1 MGMVRLAL
9 LGPPAVERDG
19 IPVSFDTRKAVAL
32 LALLAV
38 TGREHGR
45 DQLAALLWPDADL
58 VRARASLRRTLSVT
72 AAQLSTALVVTRST
86 VALAADLVRAD
97 VTDFESLVARS
108 DAASLETAARL
119 YRDDFLAGFSL
130 RDCAEFEDW
139 QAAQA
144 SRLRQLLARALQRL
158 VTTCTEAGR
167 LDEALAHARRWLAL
181 DELHEP
187 AHQAVIR
194 LLGWTGQR
202 SAALRQYRSLV
213 RVLDRELAVRP
224 LSATT
229 QLYEQI
235 RVDQLGPPPAAPP
248 AAEPPPDEPASS
260 AQAVPAGEPWPL
272 VGRETELAALTA
284 RLQAGGTTGRVA
296 AVIGEAGSGKTSLV
310 RELVSVAAEPGGIVI
325 AGRCHEGEENLP
337 FVLAADLLRGCLA
350 ARPDLPAALSAD
362 TAGLVGRL
370 VPRLAAA
377 HPDVPR
383 PALDSPVAVT
393 RMYAAIA
400 ETLAAAVSPVPSPGD
415 PSADQAPSA
424 RPAPPAAEPPALVL
438 VIDAHW
444 ADASSLDLLGYLVR
458 RVTELPALLVV
469 SWRPEH
475 AHRLRGLRAA
485 VAEQEESGL
494 GTVVE
499 VAPLDAGQLAA
510 LLRAVGRPDV
520 DAARL
525 FAETHGLPLLV
536 RAYLQAVPARSGQ
549 PSAGQP
555 APGQPAPGQPAPGQ
569 PAPGQLAPG
578 QQAPWQLAPERP
590 GAEQADGEWLPTG
603 SVREL
608 LRDRLLAVSEPTL
621 QVLTAAAVLGGD
633 CDPDLLRSVSGR
645 TEDEV
650 VEAIDDAVGR
660 LLLAE
665 VAPASAGGQA
675 APSYRFPYQAL
686 RRTAYNLTTLARRRL
701 LHGRAADALARRH
714 ERDPMSAATAVIAD
728 HLQRAGRDGQA
739 AGWWWLA
746 ATRARELYAHA
757 DACAHL
763 TRALAL
769 GYPEI
774 SGRVALGEVLIAL
787 GRYTEALAE
796 FETAAAVV
804 ADSDRAQLAVI
815 EHKLAEIQ
823 HRLGN
828 WDLAAAHLA
837 SVQDLLPPDQPGLR
851 ARAYADQALVAF
863 RAGDRETAA
872 ALGAAAL
879 AAAAEAADGGASA
892 HALNVLGMV
901 AASHGQAAE
910 AERYLRA
917 SLAAAREAAEAGTVV
932 AALNNLGRLLADT
945 GRADEAL
952 AVAEEALAAGHHLG
966 DQHRLAALHT
976 NLADLLHAAG
986 QQDEAMSHLKEA
998 ARRFAAVDAGAG
1010 LRPEIWTLVEW

>member
-1 MGMVRLAL
+1 MSVVRLVF

-19 IPVSFDTRKAVAL
+19 VPVSFDTRKAVAL

-45 DQLAALLWPDADL
+45 DQLAALLWPDSDL
-58 VRARASLRRTLSVT
+58 ARARASLRRTLSVT
-72 AAQLSTALVVTRST
+72 AAQLGAGLTVTRST
-86 VALAADLVRAD
+86 VGLADGMVRAD

-108 DAASLETAARL
+108 DAASLQAAARL
-119 YRDDFLAGFSL
+119 YRDDFLAGFTL

-158 VTTCTEAGR
+158 VTTCTGEGA
-167 LDEALAHARRWLAL
+167 LDVALDHARRWLAL

-202 SAALRQYRSLV
+202 SAALRQYRTLV

-224 LSATT
+224 LPATT

-235 RVDQLGPPPAAPP
+235 RVDQLGPPPAAERPTSGAATGEQAAA
-248 AAEPPPDEPASS
+248 AAER
-260 AQAVPAGEPWPL
+260 WPL
-272 VGRETELAALTA
+272 VGRDAELGTLTA
-284 RLQAGGTTGRVA
+284 RLRAGGTTGRVA
-296 AVIGEAGSGKTSLV
+296 AVVGEAGSGKTSLV
-310 RELVSVAAEPGGIVI
+310 RELVSVAADLGGTVV
-325 AGRCHEGEENLP
+325 AGRCHEGEEGLP

-350 ARPDLPAALSAD
+350 ARPDLPTALPAD

-400 ETLAAAVSPVPSPGD
+400 ETLAAAVGPALPPG
-415 PSADQAPSA
+415 SGVTADRGAAA
-424 RPAPPAAEPPALVL
+424 RPAPAAARSPALVL

-475 AHRLRGLRAA
+475 TSRLRGLRAA
-485 VAEQEESGL
+485 VAEQEEAGL

-499 VAPLDAGQLAA
+499 LAPLDARQLAA

-525 FAETHGLPLLV
+525 FAETQGLPLLV
-536 RAYLQAVPARSGQ
+536 RAYLQAAPQASGQ
-549 PSAGQP
+549 PSS
-555 APGQPAPGQPAPGQ
+555 
-569 PAPGQLAPG
+569 G
-578 QQAPWQLAPERP
+578 QQGPEP
-590 GAEQADGEWLPTG
+590 AGGEWWPTG

-608 LRDRLLAVSEPTL
+608 LRDRLLAVSEPTV

-633 CDPDLLRSVSGR
+633 CDADLLRAVSGR

-650 VEAIDDAVGR
+650 VEAIDDAVAR

-665 VAPASAGGQA
+665 VAPAPAGGQA

-686 RRTAYNLTTLARRRL
+686 RRTAYELATLARRRL

-728 HLQRAGRDGQA
+728 HLQRAGRDSEA

-746 ATRARELYAHA
+746 ATRARALYAHA
-757 DACAHL
+757 DACEHL

-774 SGRVALGEVLIAL
+774 PGRVALGEVLIAL

-796 FETAAAVV
+796 FETAAAAVP
-804 ADSDRAQLAVI
+804 DDDRAQLAVI

-837 SVQDLLPPDQPGLR
+837 AVQDLLPSDRPGLR

-863 RAGDRETAA
+863 RAGDGATAA
-872 ALGAAAL
+872 TLGTAAL
-879 AAAAEAADGGASA
+879 AVAADAADGGASA
-892 HALNVLGMV
+892 QALNVLGMV
-901 AASHGQAAE
+901 AASDGLGAE

-917 SLAAAREAAEAGTVV
+917 SLASAREAAESGTVV

-952 AVAEEALAAGHHLG
+952 AVAEEALAAGHHQG

-986 QQDEAMSHLKEA
+986 RRDEAMSHLKEA

>member
-1 MGMVRLAL
+1 MSMVRLVF

-72 AAQLSTALVVTRST
+72 AAQLGSGLTVSRST
-86 VALAADLVRAD
+86 VALADDVVRTD
-97 VTDFESLVARS
+97 VTEFESLVARS
-108 DAASLETAARL
+108 DAASLEAAARL
-119 YRDDFLAGFSL
+119 YRDDFLAGFTL

-158 VTTCTEAGR
+158 VTTCTDAGA
-167 LDEALAHARRWLAL
+167 LDVALEHARRWLAL

-187 AHQAVIR
+187 AHQAVIS

-202 SAALRQYRSLV
+202 SAALRQYRTLV

-224 LSATT
+224 LPATT

-235 RVDQLGPPPAAPP
+235 RVDQLEPPPAAGPP
-248 AAEPPPDEPASS
+248 TAELATDK
-260 AQAVPAGEPWPL
+260 QAGPAGETWPL
-272 VGRETELAALTA
+272 VGRETELATLTA
-284 RLQAGGTTGRVA
+284 SLRAGGTTGRVA

-310 RELVSVAAEPGGIVI
+310 RELGSVAADLGGVVVV
-325 AGRCHEGEENLP
+325 GRCHEGEEALP
-337 FVLAADLLRGCLA
+337 FVLAADLLRSCLA
-350 ARPDLPAALSAD
+350 ARPDLPAALAAD

-400 ETLAAAVSPVPSPGD
+400 ETLAAAVGP
-415 PSADQAPSA
+415 APSSGS
-424 RPAPPAAEPPALVL
+424 RPAAQRPALVL

-458 RVTELPALLVV
+458 RVTELPALLVL

-475 AHRLRGLRAA
+475 ASRLRGLRAA

-499 VAPLDAGQLAA
+499 LAPLDAGQLAA
-510 LLRAVGRPDV
+510 LLRAVDRPDV

-536 RAYLQAVPARSGQ
+536 RAYLQAVPPSSGQ
-549 PSAGQP
+549 LSSGQAG
-555 APGQPAPGQPAPGQ
+555 
-569 PAPGQLAPG
+569 
-578 QQAPWQLAPERP
+578 PEEA
-590 GAEQADGEWLPTG
+590 GGEWLPTG

-621 QVLTAAAVLGGD
+621 QVLTAAAVLGGG
-633 CDPDLLRSVSGR
+633 CDADLLRSVSGR

-650 VEAIDDAVGR
+650 VEAIDDAVAR

-665 VAPASAGGQA
+665 VAPAPAGGQA

-686 RRTAYNLTTLARRRL
+686 RRTTYDLATLARRRL

-714 ERDPMSAATAVIAD
+714 ERDPMSAASAVIAD
-728 HLQRAGRDGQA
+728 HLQRAGRDGEA

-774 SGRVALGEVLIAL
+774 PGRVALGEVLIAL

-804 ADSDRAQLAVI
+804 PDSDRAQLAVI

-837 SVQDLLPPDQPGLR
+837 AVQDLLPPDRPGLR

-863 RAGDRETAA
+863 RGGDGETAA
-872 ALGAAAL
+872 TLGAAAL
-879 AAAAEAADGGASA
+879 AAATDAGDGGASA
-892 HALNVLGMV
+892 QALNVLGMV
-901 AASHGQAAE
+901 AGNDGRAAE

-932 AALNNLGRLLADT
+932 AALNNLARLLADT
-945 GRADEAL
+945 GCADEAL
-952 AVAEEALAAGHHLG
+952 AVAEEALAAGRHLG

-986 QQDEAMSHLKEA
+986 RRDEAMSHLKEA

>member
-1 MGMVRLAL
+1 MSMVRLVL

-58 VRARASLRRTLSVT
+58 LHARASLRRTLSVT
-72 AAQLSTALVVTRST
+72 AAQLGTALIVTRST

-97 VTDFESLVARS
+97 VTEFESLVARS
-108 DAASLETAARL
+108 DAASLEAAARL
-119 YRDDFLAGFSL
+119 YRDDFLAGFTL

-144 SRLRQLLARALQRL
+144 SRLGQLLARALQRL
-158 VTTCTEAGR
+158 VTTCTDAGA

-224 LSATT
+224 LPATT

-235 RVDQLGPPPAAPP
+235 RVDQLGPPPPAAPA
-248 AAEPPPDEPASS
+248 AAEPPTPEPASS
-260 AQAVPAGEPWPL
+260 AQAGPAGEPWPL
-272 VGRETELAALTA
+272 VGRETELATLIA

-310 RELVSVAAEPGGIVI
+310 RELVSVATEPGGIVI

-400 ETLAAAVSPVPSPGD
+400 ETLAAAVGPVPSPGSGPTVD
-415 PSADQAPSA
+415 HGPSA
-424 RPAPPAAEPPALVL
+424 RPAKPAAEPPALVL

-458 RVTELPALLVV
+458 RVAELPALLVV

-475 AHRLRGLRAA
+475 ANRLRGLRAA

-536 RAYLQAVPARSGQ
+536 RAYLQAVPARPGQ

-555 APGQPAPGQPAPGQ
+555 GPGQPEPDQ
-569 PAPGQLAPG
+569 
-578 QQAPWQLAPERP
+578 P
-590 GAEQADGEWLPTG
+590 GAEQAGGEWLPTG
-603 SVREL
+603 SVREM

-633 CDPDLLRSVSGR
+633 CDAEALRSVSGR
-645 TEDEV
+645 TDDEV
-650 VEAIDDAVGR
+650 VEAIDDAVAR

-665 VAPASAGGQA
+665 VAPAPAGGQA

-686 RRTAYNLTTLARRRL
+686 RRTAYDLTTLARRRL

-714 ERDPMSAATAVIAD
+714 ERDAMSAATAVIAD
-728 HLQRAGRDGQA
+728 HLQRAGRDGEA

-774 SGRVALGEVLIAL
+774 PGRVALGEVLIAL

-796 FETAAAVV
+796 FETAAAAV

-837 SVQDLLPPDQPGLR
+837 AVQDLLPPDRPGLR
-851 ARAYADQALVAF
+851 ARARADQALVAF
-863 RAGDRETAA
+863 RAGDGATAA
-872 ALGAAAL
+872 ALGGAAL
-879 AAAAEAADGGASA
+879 AAAAEAADGGAGA
-892 HALNVLGMV
+892 QALNVLGMV
-901 AASHGQAAE
+901 AASDGQDAE

-917 SLAAAREAAEAGTVV
+917 SLASAREAAEPGTVV

-945 GRADEAL
+945 GRSGEAL

-986 QQDEAMSHLKEA
+986 RQDEAMSHLKEA

>member
-1 MGMVRLAL
+1 MSVVRLVL

-19 IPVSFDTRKAVAL
+19 LPVTFDTRKAVAL

-72 AAQLSTALVVTRST
+72 AAQLGTGLIVTRST
-86 VALAADLVRAD
+86 VALAGDLVRAD
-97 VTDFESLVARS
+97 VTDFESLVVRS
-108 DAASLETAARL
+108 DAASLEAAARL
-119 YRDDFLAGFSL
+119 YRDDFLAGFTL

-158 VTTCTEAGR
+158 VSTCTDAGS
-167 LDEALAHARRWLAL
+167 LDVALDHARRWLAL

-224 LSATT
+224 LPATT

-235 RVDQLGPPPAAPP
+235 RVDQLGPPPATEPP
-248 AAEPPPDEPASS
+248 ASEPAVGEQVGS
-260 AQAVPAGEPWPL
+260 AGEPWPF
-272 VGRETELAALTA
+272 VGREIELATLTA
-284 RLQAGGTTGRVA
+284 RLRAGGTTGRVA

-310 RELVSVAAEPGGIVI
+310 RQLVSVAAEPGGIVV
-325 AGRCHEGEENLP
+325 AGRCHEGEEALP
-337 FVLAADLLRGCLA
+337 FVLAADLMRSCLA

-400 ETLAAAVSPVPSPGD
+400 ETLAATVGPVPSPGVAPTAAGG
-415 PSADQAPSA
+415 PS
-424 RPAPPAAEPPALVL
+424 APPAQPTGEPPALVL

-475 AHRLRGLRAA
+475 ASRLRGLRAA
-485 VAEQEESGL
+485 VAEQEEPGL

-499 VAPLDAGQLAA
+499 LAPLDAGQLSA
-510 LLRAVGRPDV
+510 LLRTVGRPDV

-536 RAYLQAVPARSGQ
+536 RAYLQAVPTRSGLSKPEQ
-549 PSAGQP
+549 PGH
-555 APGQPAPGQPAPGQ
+555 
-569 PAPGQLAPG
+569 
-578 QQAPWQLAPERP
+578 
-590 GAEQADGEWLPTG
+590 EQAGGEWLPTG

-633 CDPDLLRSVSGR
+633 CDAEALRSVSGR

-650 VEAIDDAVGR
+650 VEAIDDAVAR
-660 LLLAE
+660 LLLTE
-665 VAPASAGGQA
+665 VAPAPAGGQA

-686 RRTAYNLTTLARRRL
+686 RRTAYDLTTLARRRL

-728 HLQRAGRDGQA
+728 HLQRAGRDGEA

-774 SGRVALGEVLIAL
+774 PGRVALGEVLISL

-837 SVQDLLPPDQPGLR
+837 AVQDLLLPDRPGLR

-863 RAGDRETAA
+863 RAGDGATAA
-872 ALGAAAL
+872 ALGGTAL

-892 HALNVLGMV
+892 QALNVLGMV
-901 AASHGQAAE
+901 AASDGQDAE
-910 AERYLRA
+910 AERNLRA
-917 SLAAAREAAEAGTVV
+917 SLAAAREAAESGTVV

-952 AVAEEALAAGHHLG
+952 AMAEEALAAGHHLG

-986 QQDEAMSHLKEA
+986 RQDEALSHLKEA

>member
-1 MGMVRLAL
+1 MIMVRLVL

-58 VRARASLRRTLSVT
+58 ARARASLRRTLSVT
-72 AAQLSTALVVTRST
+72 AAQLGTGLTVTRST
-86 VALAADLVRAD
+86 VALADDMVRAD

-108 DAASLETAARL
+108 DAASLEAAARL
-119 YRDDFLAGFSL
+119 YRDDFLAGFTL

-158 VTTCTEAGR
+158 VATCIDAGS
-167 LDEALAHARRWLAL
+167 LDAALEHARRWLAL

-224 LSATT
+224 LPATT

-235 RVDQLGPPPAAPP
+235 RVDQLGSPPATEPP
-248 AAEPPPDEPASS
+248 ASES
-260 AQAVPAGEPWPL
+260 AAAGEAGSPGEPWPL
-272 VGRETELAALTA
+272 VGREIELATLTA
-284 RLQAGGTTGRVA
+284 LLRAGGTTGRVA

-310 RELVSVAAEPGGIVI
+310 RELVSVAAAPAGTVV
-325 AGRCHEGEENLP
+325 AGRCHEGEEGLP
-337 FVLAADLLRGCLA
+337 FVLAADLLRSCLA

-400 ETLAAAVSPVPSPGD
+400 ETLAAAVGPAPTPG
-415 PSADQAPSA
+415 PAQTADRPPSA
-424 RPAPPAAEPPALVL
+424 RAQPAGEPPALVL

-475 AHRLRGLRAA
+475 ASRLRGLRAA

-499 VAPLDAGQLAA
+499 LAPLDAGQLAA

-520 DAARL
+520 DPARL
-525 FAETHGLPLLV
+525 FAETQGLPLLV
-536 RAYLQAVPARSGQ
+536 RAYLQAMPARSGQ
-549 PSAGQP
+549 PGPDQAG
-555 APGQPAPGQPAPGQ
+555 
-569 PAPGQLAPG
+569 
-578 QQAPWQLAPERP
+578 
-590 GAEQADGEWLPTG
+590 GEWLPTG

-608 LRDRLLAVSEPTL
+608 LRDRLLAVSEPTQ

-633 CDPDLLRSVSGR
+633 CDGDLLRSVSGR

-650 VEAIDDAVGR
+650 VEAIDDAVAR
-660 LLLAE
+660 LLLTE
-665 VAPASAGGQA
+665 VAPAPAGGQA

-686 RRTAYNLTTLARRRL
+686 RRTAYDLATLARRRL

-728 HLQRAGRDGQA
+728 HLQRAGRDAEA

-757 DACAHL
+757 DAYAHL

-774 SGRVALGEVLIAL
+774 PGRVALGEVLIAL

-828 WDLAAAHLA
+828 WDLAAAHLVA
-837 SVQDLLPPDQPGLR
+837 VQDLLPPDQPGLR

-863 RAGDRETAA
+863 RAGDGSTAA

-879 AAAAEAADGGASA
+879 AAAAEAADQGASA
-892 HALNVLGMV
+892 QALNVLGMV
-901 AASHGQAAE
+901 AASDGQEAE

-917 SLAAAREAAEAGTVV
+917 SLAAAREAAEPGTVV

-945 GRADEAL
+945 GCADEAL
-952 AVAEEALAAGHHLG
+952 AVAEEALAAGYHLG

-976 NLADLLHAAG
+976 NLADLLHAVG
-986 QQDEAMSHLKEA
+986 RQDEAMSHLKEA

>member
-1 MGMVRLAL
+1 MSVVRLVL
-9 LGPPAVERDG
+9 LGPPAVKRDG
-19 IPVSFDTRKAVAL
+19 VLVSFDTRKAVAL

-45 DQLAALLWPDADL
+45 DQVAALLWPDADL
-58 VRARASLRRTLSVT
+58 VRARGSLRRTLSVT
-72 AAQLSTALVVTRST
+72 AAQLGAALIVTRST
-86 VALAADLVRAD
+86 VALAHDLVRAD
-97 VTDFESLVARS
+97 VADFEALITRPDVH
-108 DAASLETAARL
+108 SLEQAVRL
-119 YRDDFLAGFSL
+119 YRDDFLTGFTL

-144 SRLRQLLARALQRL
+144 SRLRQLLGRGLQRL
-158 VTTCTEAGR
+158 VAACTDAGA
-167 LDEALAHARRWLAL
+167 LDAALDHAHRWLAL

-202 SAALRQYRSLV
+202 SAALRQYRTVV

-224 LSATT
+224 LPATT

-235 RVDQLGPPPAAPP
+235 RADQLGPPPATGSASPP
-248 AAEPPPDEPASS
+248 AVGE
-260 AQAVPAGEPWPL
+260 QAGPAGGPWPL
-272 VGRETELAALTA
+272 VGRESELATL
-284 RLQAGGTTGRVA
+284 TGRLRSAGMTGQVV

-310 RELVSVAAEPGGIVI
+310 GELVSVAAEAGGVVV
-325 AGRCHEGEENLP
+325 AGRCHEGEEALP
-337 FVLAADLLRGCLA
+337 FVLAADVLRSCLS

-362 TAGLVGRL
+362 TAALVGRL

-377 HPDVPR
+377 HPDVAR

-400 ETLAAAVSPVPSPGD
+400 ETLTAAVGPAEGAAAPEAERGVDRGRSPR
-415 PSADQAPSA
+415 QA
-424 RPAPPAAEPPALVL
+424 RRPALVL
-438 VIDAHW
+438 VEDAHW
-444 ADASSLDLLGYLVR
+444 ADGSSLDMLGYLVR
-458 RVTELPALLVV
+458 RATELPALLVV

-475 AHRLRGLRAA
+475 TSRLRGLRAA
-485 VAEQEESGL
+485 VTEQAQLDRGA
-494 GTVVE
+494 VVE
-499 VAPLDAGQLAA
+499 LAPLASGQLAG

-525 FAETHGLPLLV
+525 LAETRGLPLLV
-536 RAYLQAVPARSGQ
+536 RAYLQEVPSASGQ
-549 PSAGQP
+549 PSPDQSGSENAS
-555 APGQPAPGQPAPGQ
+555 
-569 PAPGQLAPG
+569 
-578 QQAPWQLAPERP
+578 
-590 GAEQADGEWLPTG
+590 GEWWPTG

-608 LRDRLLAVSEPTL
+608 LRDRLLAVSEPTQ
-621 QVLTAAAVLGGD
+621 QVLTAAAVLGRD
-633 CDPDLLRSVSGR
+633 CDADLLRSVSGR
-645 TEDEV
+645 AEDEV
-650 VEAIDDAVGR
+650 VAAIDDTVAR

-665 VAPASAGGQA
+665 VAPTGGQA
-675 APSYRFPYQAL
+675 APSYQFPYPAL
-686 RRTAYNLTTLARRRL
+686 RHTAYDLATLARRRL

-728 HLQRAGRDGQA
+728 HLHRAGRDEEA

-757 DACAHL
+757 DARAHL
-763 TRALAL
+763 TRALEL
-769 GYPEI
+769 GYPEVP
-774 SGRVALGEVLIAL
+774 GRVALGEVLISL

-837 SVQDLLPPDQPGLR
+837 AVQDLLPPDRPGLR
-851 ARAYADQALVAF
+851 ARAHADQALVAY
-863 RAGDRETAA
+863 RAGDREAAA
-872 ALGAAAL
+872 ALGATAL
-879 AAAAEAADGGASA
+879 AAAADAADDGASA
-892 HALNVLGMV
+892 QALNVLGMV
-901 AASHGQAAE
+901 AASDGRVAD
-910 AERYLRA
+910 AERCLRA
-917 SLAAAREAAEAGTVV
+917 SLAQAQKLVESGTVV
-932 AALNNLGRLLADT
+932 AALNNLGRLLADA

-952 AVAEEALAAGHHLG
+952 LLAEEALVAGSQLG

-986 QQDEAMSHLKEA
+986 RQDEAMAHLKEA
-998 ARRFAAVDAGAG
+998 ARRFAAVDAGSA